1 MLLACACRVTGF
13 RRYDASTS
21 STRRIST
28 LGGATRISL
37 KRISWPAP
45 PGRCQSAAGRDA
57 LGCQAEGLP
66 PGAVGGDWQ
75 TLILIGGFGLL
86 ALAAALGVFGD
97 DADEA

>member
-1 MLLACACRVTGF
+1 MG
-13 RRYDASTS
+13 
-21 STRRIST
+21 
-28 LGGATRISL
+28 
-37 KRISWPAP
+37 
-45 PGRCQSAAGRDA
+45 A

-75 TLILIGGFGLL
+75 TLILGGFGLL

>member
-1 MLLACACRVTGF
+1 MLAYACRVTAV
-13 RRYDASTS
+13 RCYDPGTS

-28 LGGATRISL
+28 PGGARRISL

-45 PGRCQSAAGRDA
+45 PGRCQSAAGWMPSVARPR
-57 LGCQAEGLP
+57 GCP
-66 PGAVGGDWQ
+66 PGAMGGDWQ

-86 ALAAALGVFGD
+86 ALAAALEVFGD